1 MKGMKGD
8 NKLFHCEDRDTAT
21 ATGSG
26 TQAPAVGNFRRG
38 IQHTGTLYVCLTL
51 PRPCF
56 TRPYS
61 SPALWVLLNNENESR
76 KLAAP
81 NAIQT

>member
-21 ATGSG
+21 ASG

-38 IQHTGTLYVCLTL
+38 IQHSMFVSSSTLFHPPVLDPGTLGI
-51 PRPCF
+51 
-56 TRPYS
+56 
-61 SPALWVLLNNENESR
+61 A
-76 KLAAP
+76 
-81 NAIQT
+81 QQ